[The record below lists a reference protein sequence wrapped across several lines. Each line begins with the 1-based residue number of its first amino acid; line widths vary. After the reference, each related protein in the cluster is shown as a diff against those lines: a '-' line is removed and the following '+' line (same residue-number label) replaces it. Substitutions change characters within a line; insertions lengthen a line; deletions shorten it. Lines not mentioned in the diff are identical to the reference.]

1 MPGVDFQAVR
11 SRVSMAEVL
20 TLLEF
25 VPSQSSGTR
34 HRGPCPIHGSSSSTS
49 RSFSVDLKR
58 NAFQC
63 FKCGCSGNQL
73 DLWAAVTGA
82 SLHQAAVD
90 LCEKLHLDI
99 PWIHPW

>member
-11 SRVSMAEVL
+11 SQVSMAEVL
-20 TLLEF
+20 SLLKF
-25 VPSQSSGTR
+25 VPSQSSGMR
-34 HRGPCPIHGSSSSTS
+34 QRGPCPIHGSRSLTS
-49 RSFSVDLKR
+49 RSFSIDLER

-73 DLWAAVTGA
+73 DLWAAVTEA
-82 SLHQAAVD
+82 SLHQAAVE

-99 PWIHPW
+99 PWIRQW